1 MSSSTRHKRKASA
14 LLKRLLA
21 DSASRPIFPASIAS
35 LTSRNLRASA
45 SLFFIE
51 NMRAQASSI
60 VSVLA
65 RFLAAAFDR
74 LSDLF
79 SAGLRI
85 FIVSFCSF
93 FSINVSASVYLFD
106 IHFEIIV
113 ADFFDIILVPFIEAR
128 SIAHVMLRQLVEK
141 KVGGEAFSP
150 AVDAVSAR
158 FFAHFWWLE
167 STHLYRPSRML
178 ELLVLRLLYINSS
191 YYRCIRSF

>member
-1 MSSSTRHKRKASA
+1 MSSSTRHNRKASA
-14 LLKRLLA
+14 LLNRLLA
-21 DSASRPIFPASIAS
+21 DSASRPILPASIAS
-35 LTSRNLRASA
+35 LTSRNLLTSA

-51 NMRAQASSI
+51 NILAQASSI

-85 FIVSFCSF
+85 FKVSFGSF
-93 FSINVSASVYLFD
+93 FAINVSPSLIFD
-106 IHFEIIV
+106 IHSPVII
-113 ADFFDIILVPFIEAR
+113 ANFFDIILVPFVETL

-158 FFAHFWWLE
+158 LFAHFRRIE
-167 STHLYRPSRML
+167 STHLYRPSL
-178 ELLVLRLLYINSS
+178 
-191 YYRCIRSF
+191 SF

>member
-1 MSSSTRHKRKASA
+1 MSSSTRHNRKASA
-14 LLKRLLA
+14 LVNRLLA

-35 LTSRNLRASA
+35 LTSRSLLTPA

-51 NMRAQASSI
+51 KIRALASSI

-85 FIVSFCSF
+85 FKVSFGSF
-93 FSINVSASVYLFD
+93 FAINVSASLIFD
-106 IHFEIIV
+106 IHSPVIV
-113 ADFFDIILVPFIEAR
+113 ADFFDIILVPFIETL
-128 SIAHVMLRQLVEK
+128 SIAHVMLLQLVEK
-141 KVGGEAFSP
+141 KIGGEVPSP

-158 FFAHFWWLE
+158 FFAHFRRLE
-167 STHLYRPSRML
+167 STHLYRPSRRL
-178 ELLVLRLLYINSS
+178 ERLK
-191 YYRCIRSF
+191 

>member
-1 MSSSTRHKRKASA
+1 MSSSTRHNRKASA
-14 LLKRLLA
+14 LVNRLLA

-35 LTSRNLRASA
+35 LTSRNLLTSA

-51 NMRAQASSI
+51 NILAQASSI

-85 FIVSFCSF
+85 FKVSFGSF
-93 FSINVSASVYLFD
+93 FAINVSDSLIID

-113 ADFFDIILVPFIEAR
+113 ANLFDITLDR
-128 SIAHVMLRQLVEK
+128 K
-141 KVGGEAFSP
+141 
-150 AVDAVSAR
+150 
-158 FFAHFWWLE
+158 
-167 STHLYRPSRML
+167 ST
-178 ELLVLRLLYINSS
+178 RLNSS
-191 YYRCIRSF
+191 HVAISYAVFCLKKKKKESKEDMITC